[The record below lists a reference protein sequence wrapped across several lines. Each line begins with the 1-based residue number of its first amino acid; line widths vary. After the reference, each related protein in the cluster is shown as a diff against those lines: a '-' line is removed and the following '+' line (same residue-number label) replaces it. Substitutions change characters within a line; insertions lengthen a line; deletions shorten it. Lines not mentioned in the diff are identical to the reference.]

1 MQNSKI
7 PLNVKQPVKKHATNT
22 KTLLAGNMLYA
33 KGHHNTKTLAAN
45 TKQHKQVKI
54 TPSLHIGHQKTQQYK
69 QQNTK
74 TLSGCRD
81 KSAHGGQCA
90 LRKSDTENTKTVT
103 AKHRNINR

>member
-33 KGHHNTKTLAAN
+33 KGHHNTKTLAAKHQ
-45 TKQHKQVKI
+45 TAQAGKI

-69 QQNTK
+69 QQKHQNTIW
-74 TLSGCRD
+74 
-81 KSAHGGQCA
+81 
-90 LRKSDTENTKTVT
+90 LRQKCP
-103 AKHRNINR
+103 